1 MRRLLVID
9 DSALIR
15 HAAQLSLEQQSWSVA
30 VAESG
35 AQGLE
40 LAAAERPDAVLLD
53 VEMPDIDGPAT
64 LERLRSDDTTRE
76 IPVAFLT
83 GKAEEE
89 DRRRLTA
96 LGAVAVIAKPFDP
109 AALAGQVAA
118 ALGWDR

>member
-15 HAAQLSLEQQSWSVA
+15 HAAQLSLEQHSWSVV

-35 AQGLE
+35 GQGLE

-53 VEMPDIDGPAT
+53 VEMPDLDGPAT
-64 LERLRSDDTTRE
+64 LERLRSGDSTRE

-83 GKAEEE
+83 AKAEEE

-118 ALGWDR
+118 ALGWER